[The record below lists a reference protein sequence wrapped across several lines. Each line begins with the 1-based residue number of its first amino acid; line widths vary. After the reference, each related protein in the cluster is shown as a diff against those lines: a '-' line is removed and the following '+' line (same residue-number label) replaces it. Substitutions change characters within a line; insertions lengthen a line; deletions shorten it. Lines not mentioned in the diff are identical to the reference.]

1 MAETFP
7 RFGLSAVQF
16 MTTNADEVESGI
28 ISRYEKAS
36 GRTLASGDP
45 VRLFL
50 LTIAAEICALRA
62 EVNISAQNNLL
73 SYARGEYLD
82 ALGTYFG
89 VTRLAATAAVCT
101 VRFTLS
107 TTLEQPVT
115 IPAGSQVTNGTYTF
129 STNEEA
135 MIPAGGLSVDTT
147 ATCTETGTAA
157 NGLLAGQIST
167 MVEPIPYIAEVANTD
182 TTADGSNEEDDASLA
197 ARIRLAPNSFSVAG
211 PSRAYEYH
219 AYSASPSIIDV
230 SVDSPT
236 PGVVNVYLL
245 AKSGAMPSSELLDQV
260 QAYLSG
266 DSIRPLTDEV
276 HVLAPEA
283 VHYSIVADYY
293 IAAADRSTA
302 SVIRTA
308 VTTAVEEFRQWQSL
322 HIGRDINPNQLVKY
336 IIAAGARKVDLS
348 TLAPSAAKELTASQ
362 VAVCDGIT
370 LTYKGLCDE

>member
-101 VRFTLS
+101 VRFALS

-115 IPAGSQVTNGTYTF
+115 ISAGAQVTNGTYTF
-129 STNEEA
+129 ATDEEA
-135 MIPAGGLSVDTT
+135 IIPAGDLYVDAA

-157 NGLLAGQIST
+157 NGIFAGQIAT
-167 MVEPIPYIAEVANTD
+167 MVEPIPYIAEVTNTD
-182 TTADGSNEEDDASLA
+182 TTADGSDEEDDASLA

-211 PSRAYEYH
+211 PKRAYEYH
-219 AYSASPSIIDV
+219 AYSVSPNIIDV

-245 AKSGAMPSSELLDQV
+245 AKSGAMPSDELLQ
-260 QAYLSG
+260 QAQDYLSG
-266 DSIRPLTDEV
+266 DTVRPLTDEV

-283 VHYSIVADYY
+283 VHYTITADYY
-293 IAAADRSTA
+293 IAAGDRSTA
-302 SVIRTA
+302 AAIRTA
-308 VTTAVEEFRQWQSL
+308 VATAVEEYRQWQSL

-336 IIAAGARKVDLS
+336 IIAAGARKVGLA
-348 TLAPSAAKELTASQ
+348 TLAPSAAQTLSPSQ
-362 VAVCDGIT
+362 VAVCDSVT